1 MTAIVPDVV
10 TGEEPTEKP
19 EGMVSPTLVTV
30 PEPVAGLEFVI
41 VIVPADCA
49 TVIPVP
55 AAIVAVP
62 PPAPPAVESVR
73 MPDVV
78 PDVDNVCASFV
89 TDPSTS
95 VPVMVKL
102 G

>member
-1 MTAIVPDVV
+1 VIVLPSSNQ
-10 TGEEPTEKP
+10 PA
-19 EGMVSPTLVTV
+19 
-30 PEPVAGLEFVI
+30 VAGLELVM
-41 VIVPADCA
+41 VMVPPDCP